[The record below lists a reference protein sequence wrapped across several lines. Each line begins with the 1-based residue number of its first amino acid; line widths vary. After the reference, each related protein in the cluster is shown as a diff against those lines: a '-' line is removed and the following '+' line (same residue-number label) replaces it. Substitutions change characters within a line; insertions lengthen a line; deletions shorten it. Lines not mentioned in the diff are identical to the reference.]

1 MRKGRTFFLG
11 GLVSAVVGLVAA
23 PRAGES
29 RREAVVR
36 LRASLQRRG
45 GLTAFT
51 GTPCAG
57 ERQAATR
64 GPSPGTPDG
73 GAEGS

>member
-1 MRKGRTFFLG
+1 MRKGRTLFVG
-11 GLVSAVVGLVAA
+11 SLVSAVVDLVAA

-45 GLTAFT
+45 GLTAFA

-57 ERQAATR
+57 EQQTATQ
-64 GPSPGTPDG
+64 GPSPATSDG

>member
-1 MRKGRTFFLG
+1 MRKSRTFFLG

-29 RREAVVR
+29 RREAVAR
-36 LRASLQRRG
+36 LRAGLQRRG
-45 GLTAFT
+45 GLAAFT
-51 GTPCAG
+51 GTPCAE
-57 ERQAATR
+57 ERQTTTR
-64 GPSPGTPDG
+64 GPSPATPDG